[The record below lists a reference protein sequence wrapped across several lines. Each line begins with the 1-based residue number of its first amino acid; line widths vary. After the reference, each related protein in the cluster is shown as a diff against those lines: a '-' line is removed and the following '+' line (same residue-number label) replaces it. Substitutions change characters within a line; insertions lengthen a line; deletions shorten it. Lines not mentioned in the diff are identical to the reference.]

1 MSPGDSATCSSTPPL
16 LGFRARVVHTPILL
30 GVCSVLAHRR
40 YTASSRPMRYLA
52 ASIRVVPSHAVL
64 APRVLSLPAASRS
77 TLMTGTRPEYAA
89 PPQFYYNADEARK
102 YLSNSHLVETQT
114 RLAQRALELAS
125 PVSPPG
131 TPGEPLL
138 FLDVGCG
145 TGLSGDVLTDAGHHW
160 VGVDV
165 SEFMLTVA
173 VERDVDGDA
182 VQLDM
187 GAGLPFRIGVFDG
200 AISVSALQ
208 WLCNADRTEHEPRR
222 RLLSERRGADRHDP
236 GTGASSGVQWRPVG
250 GLSAQHPCQEV
261 LPGAARRPARA
272 RRRKPAAAGGG
283 YGGERGD
290 RFSKAAAE
298 TVPESGR
305 SNTQH
310 A

>member
-1 MSPGDSATCSSTPPL
+1 
-16 LGFRARVVHTPILL
+16 
-30 GVCSVLAHRR
+30 
-40 YTASSRPMRYLA
+40 
-52 ASIRVVPSHAVL
+52 
-64 APRVLSLPAASRS
+64 
-77 TLMTGTRPEYAA
+77 MTGTRPEHTA
-89 PPQFYYNADEARK
+89 PPEFYYNANEARK

-165 SEFMLTVA
+165 SEFMLAVA

-182 VQLDM
+182 VQLDI

-222 RLLSERRGADRHDP
+222 RLRQFFTTLYASLRKGARAALQFYP
-236 GTGASSGVQWRPVG
+236 SGEAQIGMILEQARVAGFSG
-250 GLSAQHPCQEV
+250 GLLVDYPHSTRAKKFYLALRAGPPE
-261 LPGAARRPARA
+261 PGDGSLQPLEEDTEGSVAVDFQRRQQ
-272 RRRKPAAAGGG
+272 RRRRNRAGATHSARE
-283 YGGERGD
+283 YIERKKQRQARQGKAV
-290 RFSKAAAE
+290 RPPSKY
-298 TVPESGR
+298 SGR
-305 SNTQH
+305 RRSGR
-310 A
+310 AF